1 MTDAIDVWRVGVP
14 TPIPRL
20 FDYLPPPDRA
30 LPEAIVGCRVRVRFG
45 GRTVVG
51 LVLARAADSEL
62 PLVKLKR
69 VSALLDDQPVL
80 PAALLTLLTR
90 AADYY
95 RHPLGDAALSVLPA
109 LLRAGEPARR
119 GGRRRW
125 RIAAQAASGGVAPA
139 RAPRQAEVL
148 ARLRAAGD
156 AGLGEDELHAL
167 GFAVKRVL
175 KTLAARGW
183 ATVDVESYPL
193 PLPVAEGA
201 RDERVLNPDQAAAEA
216 AVTEALDRFQVWLLD
231 GVTGSGKTEV
241 YLRVIRTV
249 LARGGQVLVLV
260 PEIGLTPQLVRRLRR
275 GLATPVLA
283 LHSAMTDRE
292 RLDAWL
298 AASGGEAGV
307 LVGTRSALYTPLPK
321 LALIVVDEEHD
332 SSFKQQEGFRYCARD
347 MAVLL
352 ARQRNLPVLLGSA
365 TPSLETLHNVDRGRY
380 RRLALPRR
388 AGAGRKPRVELVDVR
403 ALPLQAGL
411 SSFAQAGIGEALAA
425 GGQVLV
431 FLNRR
436 GYAPSLQCHRCG
448 WVGACRQ
455 CDAHL
460 VVHQADQ
467 RLRCHHCGAD
477 QPLPLACPACGGSDI
492 SPVGHGTERLAAWL
506 AEAFPEY
513 PPLRIDR
520 DATRRKGALAQVLE
534 QMRRGEAKLLIGTQ
548 MLAKGHHAPGLSLV
562 VVVGADA
569 GLFGADFRSPERL
582 AQLLIQVAGRAG
594 RAQREGRV
602 LIQTHQPEHPMWSL
616 LIGQG
621 YGAFARHE
629 LAQRRQA
636 GLPPHA
642 AMALLRADAEVR
654 ERPMAFLQAAAQRA
668 AAHFRAEEIW
678 GPAPAAMERRG
689 GRYRACLTLVTPC
702 RARLHQGL
710 AGLLQGFDDWPQ
722 ARRVRWSLDV
732 DPVEVLS

>member
-1 MTDAIDVWRVGVP
+1 M
-14 TPIPRL
+14 
-20 FDYLPPPDRA
+20 LPVTV
-30 LPEAIVGCRVRVRFG
+30 IGCRVRVGFG

-51 LVLARAADSEL
+51 VVLAQAPASDV
-62 PLVKLKR
+62 PPAKLKR
-69 VSALLDDQPVL
+69 VSALLDDSPIL
-80 PAALLTLLTR
+80 PMALLALLRR

-95 RHPLGDAALSVLPA
+95 HHPLGDAVLSVLPV

-119 GGRRRW
+119 ARQRRW
-125 RIAAQAASGGVAPA
+125 RITASAVAVEPI

-148 ARLRAAGD
+148 AQLRAAGA
-156 AGLGEDELHAL
+156 AGLDEDAL
-167 GFAVKRVL
+167 CAADFDVKRVL

-183 ATVDVESYPL
+183 AAVDLCPAPL
-193 PLPVAEGA
+193 PGAGPRDASATHAALP
-201 RDERVLNPDQAAAEA
+201 LNPDQAAAHA
-216 AVTEALDRFQVWLLD
+216 AIIKALDRFQVWLLD

-241 YLRVIRTV
+241 YLQVIRAV
-249 LARGGQVLVLV
+249 LARGGQVLVLA
-260 PEIGLTPQLVRRLRR
+260 PEIGLTPQLVQRFRRVLS
-275 GLATPVLA
+275 APVLE

-292 RLDAWL
+292 RLAVWL
-298 AASGGEAGV
+298 SAAAGEAGV

-321 LALIVVDEEHD
+321 LGLIVVDEEHD
-332 SSFKQQEGFRYCARD
+332 GSFKQQEGLRYCARD

-352 ARQRNLPVLLGSA
+352 ARQSGIPVLLGSA

-388 AGAGRKPRVELVDVR
+388 AGAGSKPRVELVDVR
-403 ALPLQAGL
+403 ALPLRAGL

-460 VVHQADQ
+460 VVHQAQ
-467 RLRCHHCGAD
+467 RRLRCHHCGFG
-477 QPLPLACPACGGSDI
+477 QPLPLSCPACGDSDL
-492 SPVGHGTERLAAWL
+492 SPVGQGTERLEAWL
-506 AEAFPEY
+506 AEAFPDY

-520 DATRRKGALAQVLE
+520 DATRRKGSLVRVLE
-534 QMRRGEAKLLIGTQ
+534 QMRRGEARLLIGTQ
-548 MLAKGHHAPGLSLV
+548 MLAKGHHAPALSLV

-582 AQLLIQVAGRAG
+582 AQLLTQVAGRAG

-602 LIQTHQPEHPMWSL
+602 LIQTHQPEHPIWAL

-629 LAQRRQA
+629 LTQRREV

-642 AMALLRADAEVR
+642 AMALVRADAGVQD
-654 ERPMAFLQAAAQRA
+654 RPMAFLQAVAQRA

-678 GPAPAAMERRG
+678 GPAPAVMERRG
-689 GRYRACLTLVTPC
+689 GRYRACLTLMTAD
-702 RARLHQGL
+702 RARLHRALQGL
-710 AGLLQGFDDWPQ
+710 LPAIGDLPQ
-722 ARRVRWSLDV
+722 ARTVRWSVDV
-732 DPVEVLS
+732 DPMETLA